1 MIMEAI
7 VERCCGI
14 DVHKKNIVV
23 CLAVGKSNEKPRTT
37 VKTFSTMTRDL
48 LACRDWLVSEG
59 CTHAVVE
66 STGVYWKPVFNI
78 LEDSMEVILANAR
91 DVKNVPGRKTDVKDC
106 EWLAQL
112 LRHGLVKGSFIP
124 PKPIRELRDLTRY
137 REKLTQ
143 KRSSEINRLQKFLE
157 DANIK
162 LSSVATDIN
171 GVSARNMIHHL
182 IQDDMS
188 PQEMADLA
196 KGRLR
201 NKIEELEES
210 LEGYITDHHRLI
222 LKLTLQMIASYDEA
236 IEQLNTEIEKRM
248 ESFQEESEG
257 LQTIPGVKKKFA
269 ERIIAEIGA
278 DMSRFPS
285 DAHISSWAG
294 ASPGNNESAGK
305 RRSGKVTQG
314 NKWLKSALVEAAWAA
329 SKTKNTYLSARY
341 RRLAARKGKKRAA
354 LAVGHTILVMAY
366 HIIKEHRTY
375 NELGA
380 DYFDKLNEQHL
391 VRRLTSRISALGYEV
406 KVEKLPVAA

>member
-1 MIMEAI
+1 MEAI
-7 VERCCGI
+7 IERCCGI
-14 DVHKKNIVV
+14 DVHKRNIVV
-23 CLAVGKSNEKPRTT
+23 CLAVGKPHEKPKTTIRTFT
-37 VKTFSTMTRDL
+37 TMTRDL
-48 LACRDWLVSEG
+48 LACRDWLVSES

-78 LEDSMEVILANAR
+78 LEDSMEVVLANAR

-143 KRSSEINRLQKFLE
+143 KRSSEINRIQKFLE

-162 LSSVATDIN
+162 LSSVATDIT
-171 GVSARNMIHHL
+171 GVSAQNMIYHL

-201 NKIEELEES
+201 NKIEDLEKS

-222 LKLTLQMIASYDEA
+222 LQLTFQMIASYDEA
-236 IEQLNTEIEKRM
+236 IEKLNKEIDKRM
-248 ESFQEESEG
+248 EPFQKEAEG
-257 LQTIPGVKKKFA
+257 VQTIPGVKKKFA
-269 ERIIAEIGA
+269 ERIIAEIGV

-285 DAHISSWAG
+285 DSHISSWAG

-305 RRSGKVTQG
+305 RRSGRVTQG

-329 SKTKNTYLSARY
+329 SRTKKTYLSARY
-341 RRLAARKGKKRAA
+341 RRLAARRGKKRAA
-354 LAVGHTILVMAY
+354 LAVGHTILIMAY
-366 HIIKEHRTY
+366 HIIKERRTY

-406 KVEKLPVAA
+406 KVEKLPVAT

>member
-7 VERCCGI
+7 IERCCGI

-23 CLAVGKSNEKPRTT
+23 CLAVGKPNEKPRTT

-78 LEDSMEVILANAR
+78 LEDSMEIILANAR

-112 LRHGLVKGSFIP
+112 LRHGLVKASFIP

-143 KRSSEINRLQKFLE
+143 KRSSEINRIQKFLE

-162 LSSVATDIN
+162 LSSVASDIN
-171 GVSARNMIHHL
+171 GVSARNMIQHL
-182 IQDDMS
+182 IEDDMS

-196 KGRLR
+196 RGRLR
-201 NKIEELEES
+201 NKIEELEKS

-222 LKLTLQMIASYDEA
+222 LRLTLQMVASYDEA
-236 IEQLNTEIEKRM
+236 IEKLDTEIEKRM
-248 ESFQEESEG
+248 EPFQEEAER
-257 LQTIPGVKKKFA
+257 LQTIPGVKKNLLNV
-269 ERIIAEIGA
+269 
-278 DMSRFPS
+278 
-285 DAHISSWAG
+285 SS
-294 ASPGNNESAGK
+294 P
-305 RRSGKVTQG
+305 RS
-314 NKWLKSALVEAAWAA
+314 E
-329 SKTKNTYLSARY
+329 
-341 RRLAARKGKKRAA
+341 
-354 LAVGHTILVMAY
+354 
-366 HIIKEHRTY
+366 
-375 NELGA
+375 
-380 DYFDKLNEQHL
+380 
-391 VRRLTSRISALGYEV
+391 
-406 KVEKLPVAA
+406 